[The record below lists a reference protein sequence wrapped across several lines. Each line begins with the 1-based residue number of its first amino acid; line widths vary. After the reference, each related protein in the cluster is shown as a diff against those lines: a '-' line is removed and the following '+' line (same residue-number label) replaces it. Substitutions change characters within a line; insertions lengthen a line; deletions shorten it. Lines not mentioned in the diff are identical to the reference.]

1 MNQVLIELV
10 RREVRSLVNF
20 HRPDLRNDSI
30 GAFCYQIQKKREKL
44 HENSELM
51 KYFKKMYT
59 YCFVLFSW
67 LVHEMDPSCR
77 QYSRYNYLKVFL
89 EN

>member
-1 MNQVLIELV
+1 MDLIAAADRNWAIGKDGGLLCHLPE
-10 RREVRSLVNF
+10 
-20 HRPDLRNDSI
+20 DL
-30 GAFCYQIQKKREKL
+30 
-44 HENSELM
+44 

-67 LVHEMDPSCR
+67 LVLEMDPSCR

>member
-1 MNQVLIELV
+1 
-10 RREVRSLVNF
+10 
-20 HRPDLRNDSI
+20 
-30 GAFCYQIQKKREKL
+30 
-44 HENSELM
+44 M